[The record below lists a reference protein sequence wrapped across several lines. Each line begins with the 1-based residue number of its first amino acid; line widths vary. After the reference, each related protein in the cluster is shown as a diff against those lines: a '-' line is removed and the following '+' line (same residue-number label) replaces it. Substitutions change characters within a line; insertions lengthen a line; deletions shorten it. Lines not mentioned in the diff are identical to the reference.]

1 MADYKEMYLELS
13 RATEK
18 AIRLLIEAQQH
29 CEERYLS
36 SSDSPIKL
44 LQDKVTNLQE
54 TSPLSD
60 K

>member
-1 MADYKEMYLELS
+1 MADYKEIYLELS

-18 AIRLLIEAQQH
+18 AIRLLIEEQQH
-29 CEERYLS
+29 CGDRYLS

-44 LQDKVTNLQE
+44 FQDKVTNLQE